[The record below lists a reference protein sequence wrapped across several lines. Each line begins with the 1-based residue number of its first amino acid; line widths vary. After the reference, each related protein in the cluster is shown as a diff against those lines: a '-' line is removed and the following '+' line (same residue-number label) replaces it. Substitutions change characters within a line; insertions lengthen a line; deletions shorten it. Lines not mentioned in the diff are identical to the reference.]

1 MNRHASFTKSS
12 KVKSMNLRVG
22 GGGRVSHVC
31 WSIWVS
37 RVPVILKL
45 ATKFDSIV
53 FYYNVLKD
61 EGN

>member
-1 MNRHASFTKSS
+1 MNP
-12 KVKSMNLRVG
+12 RVG

-37 RVPVILKL
+37 RVPDILKL
-45 ATKFDSIV
+45 TTKFDSIV